1 MSDSNT
7 IPDYRHDWLDRL
19 VAATLVGG
27 VPKLILV
34 TFLAAGAIALLLT
47 SREEEPQIV
56 VPVIDVHV
64 EAPGLSARQ
73 VERQVTT
80 PLEKLL
86 AQIKGV
92 EHIYSV
98 SRFGAAIVTIRF
110 YVGEDRESAL
120 FNTYNKVYSNS
131 DAVPDAVAS
140 WVVKPV
146 EIDDVPIVMLGL
158 WSDNPQ
164 LYDDFQLRRMAEEI
178 AIQMQALPD
187 TNRVSVI
194 GGRARRIQVLLNPAA
209 LAAHH
214 TAPLD
219 VVAALR
225 VTNRRFAAGEVF
237 FNNEAILLEAGEFIQ
252 DSKALAGKVIN
263 VIDGR
268 PVYLKDVASIVD
280 GPAVA
285 ETYGWLAFGTAHPG
299 SDQWRDDYPLVTLAV
314 AKQRGA
320 NAVWIADEV
329 HALMQELATTLLP
342 PEVHIEVLRDYGATA
357 DEKVNDLVS
366 SLVIAIATV
375 VLFIGLFLGWRP
387 ALVVAIAI
395 PLCYGAAL
403 TVNMIS
409 GYTINRVTLFALIL
423 ALGLLVDDP
432 ITGIDNIERYH
443 DRADSSPLDSIVNAI
458 REIRTPLF
466 MSTLTIIVAFVPL
479 AFITGMM
486 GPYMAPMALNVPV
499 TVILST
505 LIAFLVT
512 PWLAHRLFVSRTGG
526 TGRTAIA
533 IETTRLRYGRLIAP
547 VIANRRNAKWFLGL
561 VAVLFALAVSLPMLR
576 MVPLKLLPFDNKNE
590 LQVIID
596 MPEGTTLEK
605 TRAVVQEAQQA
616 VLRLPEVKAV
626 AAYVGHS
633 SPIDFNGMIRK
644 YYLRT
649 GSHLADLRI
658 TLADKSERS
667 HQSHAILLRL
677 RPLLSEIER
686 RYDDCKIKT
695 VEVPPGPPVI
705 STLVA
710 EVYGSTNS
718 SYESL
723 REAAYAVAERL
734 QLQPGVVDVDV
745 MMEKSA
751 RRLRFVPDTVKAA
764 LSGISSEDIA
774 ATIALAN
781 RGITAT
787 SLQRAEEINPLAV
800 ELRLPQALRSNPDQ
814 LLALGIRGRSG
825 IMQEKRGQGLETAP
839 QPLVNLAEL
848 GAYVHLALDRSIY
861 HKDLMP
867 VVYVTAET
875 AGAQPAEIVADIVA
889 DRGSTV
895 EAKALG
901 GSSFLSPGNGLGW
914 DVAEEVEVVWAGEG
928 EWRITLRVFRDMGM
942 AFAFALIA
950 IFFLLPIQTASSS
963 LSIIIMLAIPLTV
976 IGLMPGFWLLNSVGE
991 RQVAGFGDPVLF
1003 TATAMIGMIALAGI
1017 VVRNSL
1023 ILVEFIS
1030 TLRSAGARME
1040 DALIEAGATRIRPI
1054 LLTAGTTLLGN
1065 LVITLD
1071 PVFSGLA
1078 WAVIFGIVSSTAFTL
1093 LVIPCVY
1100 YLVFGRDHEADEG
1113 VAYER

>member
-1 MSDSNT
+1 MSELTT
-7 IPDYRHDWLDRL
+7 IPAYRHDWLDRL
-19 VAATLVGG
+19 VAATLTGNF
-27 VPKLILV
+27 PKLILV

-56 VPVIDVHV
+56 VPVIDVYV
-64 EAPGLSARQ
+64 EAPGLAARQ

-92 EHIYSV
+92 EHVYSV
-98 SRFGAAIVTIRF
+98 SRFGAAVVTIRF

-120 FNTYNKVYSNS
+120 FNTYNKIYSNT
-131 DAVPDAVAS
+131 DAVPSAVSS

-158 WSDNPQ
+158 WSDSPQ
-164 LYDDFQLRRMAEEI
+164 LYDDFHLRRMAEEI
-178 AIQMQALPD
+178 AIQLQALPD
-187 TNRVSVI
+187 TNRVSVV
-194 GGRARRIQVLLNPAA
+194 GGRARSIQVLLNPAA

-219 VVAALR
+219 IVAALR
-225 VTNRRFAAGEVF
+225 LTNRRLAAGELY
-237 FNNEAILLEAGEFIQ
+237 FNNEAILLEAGEFIE
-252 DSKALAGKVIN
+252 DREALAEKVIN

-285 ETYGWLAFGTAHPG
+285 ETYEWLSLGSAHSG
-299 SDQWRDDYPLVTLAV
+299 SERWLDDYPLVTLAV

-320 NAVWIADEV
+320 NAVWVADEV
-329 HALMQELATTLLP
+329 HELMQELATTLLP
-342 PEVHIEVLRDYGATA
+342 REVHIEVLRDYGETA
-357 DEKVNDLVS
+357 NEKVNDLAS
-366 SLVIAIATV
+366 SLLIAVATV
-375 VLFIGLFLGWRP
+375 VLFIGVFLGWRP

-403 TVNMIS
+403 AVNMIS

-432 ITGIDNIERYH
+432 ITGIDNIERFH
-443 DRADSSPLDSIVNAI
+443 DRGDSSPLDSIVNGM
-458 REIRTPLF
+458 REIRTPLL

-505 LIAFLVT
+505 LIAFLMT
-512 PWLAHRLFVSRTGG
+512 PWLVHRLFVSRTGS
-526 TGRTAIA
+526 TGRTASA
-533 IETTRLRYGRLIAP
+533 IEVTKGRYGRLITP
-547 VIANRRNAKWFLGL
+547 VVANRRNAKWFLGL
-561 VAVLFALAVSLPMLR
+561 VAVLFILAVSLPLFR

-590 LQVIID
+590 LQIIVD
-596 MPEGTTLEK
+596 LPEGSTLES
-605 TRAVVQEAQQA
+605 TRAVVQEVQQA
-616 VLRLPEVKAV
+616 ALRLPEVKAV

-633 SPIDFNGMIRK
+633 SPMDFNGMIRK

-649 GSHLADLRI
+649 GSNLADLRI
-658 TLADKSERS
+658 TLADKSMRS

-677 RPLLSEIER
+677 RPLLSEIQR
-686 RYDDCKIKT
+686 RHEGSKIKP

-710 EVYGSTNS
+710 EVYGSASS
-718 SYESL
+718 SYASL
-723 REAAYAVAERL
+723 RDAAGRVAARL
-734 QLQPGVVDVDV
+734 QLEPGVVDVDV
-745 MMEKSA
+745 MMETSA
-751 RRLRFVPDTVKAA
+751 RRLRFLPDTTKAA

-774 ATIALAN
+774 ATISLAN
-781 RGITAT
+781 RGYAATA
-787 SLQRAEEINPLAV
+787 LQRPDEINPLAV
-800 ELRLPQALRSNPDQ
+800 ELRLPQSLRSHPDQ

-825 IMQEKRGQGLETAP
+825 IIQEKRGRGLETAP
-839 QPLVNLAEL
+839 QPLVTLAEL
-848 GAYVHLALDRSIY
+848 GRFLDLTLDKSIY
-861 HKDLMP
+861 HKDLNP

-875 AGAQPAEIVADIVA
+875 AGPPPAGIVADVVA
-889 DRGSTV
+889 DRTSGNDSNGFRRNNFLFPGSGV
-895 EAKALG
+895 D
-901 GSSFLSPGNGLGW
+901 W
-914 DVAEEVEVVWAGEG
+914 DLPPDIEVVWSGEG
-928 EWRITLRVFRDMGM
+928 EWRITLRVFRDMGI
-942 AFAFALIA
+942 AFAFALVA
-950 IFFLLPIQTASSS
+950 IFLLLRIQTASSS

-976 IGLMPGFWLLNSVGE
+976 IGLMPGFWLLNSFGE
-991 RQVAGFGDPVLF
+991 REVAGFEDPVLF

-1030 TLRSAGARME
+1030 TLRSAGVPLE
-1040 DALIEAGATRIRPI
+1040 DALIQAGATRIRSI

-1100 YLVFGRDHEADEG
+1100 YLVFSDDEANGG
-1113 VAYER
+1113 VGYEP

>member
-7 IPDYRHDWLDRL
+7 NTAYRHDWLDRL
-19 VAATLVGG
+19 VASTLGGG

-34 TFLAAGAIALLLT
+34 TFLAAGAMALLLT
-47 SREEEPQIV
+47 PREEEPQIV
-56 VPVIDVHV
+56 IPVIDVYV
-64 EAPGLSARQ
+64 EAPGLAARQ

-98 SRFGAAIVTIRF
+98 SRPGMAVVTIRF

-120 FNTYNKVYSNS
+120 FNTYNKIYANTDV
-131 DAVPDAVAS
+131 VPDAVSS

-146 EIDDVPIVMLGL
+146 EIDDVAIVMLGL

-178 AIQMQALPD
+178 AIQLQALPD
-187 TNRVSVI
+187 TNRVTVV
-194 GGRARRIQVLLNPAA
+194 GGRTRKIQILLNPAA

-214 TAPLD
+214 TTPLD
-219 VVAALR
+219 IVAALKI
-225 VTNRRFAAGEVF
+225 TNQRIAAGELY
-237 FNNEAILLEAGEFIQ
+237 FNNEAILLEAGEFIE
-252 DSKALAGKVIN
+252 DSEALADMVVN
-263 VIDGR
+263 VIDGN
-268 PVYLKDVASIVD
+268 PVFLKDVASIVD

-285 ETYGWLAFGTAHPG
+285 DTYGWLAFGSAHQH
-299 SDQWRDDYPLVTLAV
+299 SDRWRDDYPLVTLAV

-320 NAVWIADEV
+320 NAVWVAQEV
-329 HALMQELATTLLP
+329 HQLMQELATILLP
-342 PEVHIEVLRDYGATA
+342 PEVHIEVLRDYGETA
-357 DEKVNDLVS
+357 NEKVNDLAT
-366 SLVIAIATV
+366 SLLIAIATV

-403 TVNMIS
+403 AVNMIS
-409 GYTINRVTLFALIL
+409 GYTINRVTLFALIV

-432 ITGIDNIERYH
+432 ITGIDNIERFH
-443 DRADSSPLDSIVNAI
+443 DRGDSSPLDSIVNGM
-458 REIRTPLF
+458 REIRTPLL
-466 MSTLTIIVAFVPL
+466 MSTLTIIVAFAPL

-526 TGRTAIA
+526 TGRTAAA
-533 IETTRLRYGRLIAP
+533 IEVTRVWYGRLIAP

-561 VAVLFALAVSLPMLR
+561 VAVLFMLAVSLPLFR
-576 MVPLKLLPFDNKNE
+576 LVPLKLLPFDNKNE
-590 LQVIID
+590 LQIMVD
-596 MPEGTTLEK
+596 LPEGSTLEE
-605 TRAVVQEAQQA
+605 TSAVVQEVQQA

-626 AAYVGHS
+626 AAYVGES
-633 SPIDFNGMIRK
+633 SPVDFNGLIRK
-644 YYLRT
+644 YYLRS
-649 GSHLADLRI
+649 GSNLADLRI
-658 TLADKSERS
+658 TLVDKSQRS

-677 RPLLSEIER
+677 RPLLREIELR
-686 RYDDCKIKT
+686 HEGSKLKP

-710 EVYGSTNS
+710 EVYGGVTS

-723 REAAYAVAERL
+723 REAAGTVAERL
-734 QLQPGVVDVDV
+734 QMEVGVADVDV
-745 MMEKSA
+745 MMETSS
-751 RRLRFVPDTVKAA
+751 RRLRFVPHTTKAA
-764 LSGISSEDIA
+764 LSGISTEDIA
-774 ATIALAN
+774 LTIALAN
-781 RGITAT
+781 GGYTAT
-787 SLQRAEEINPLAV
+787 FLQRVEEVNPLAV
-800 ELRLPQALRSNPDQ
+800 ELRLPQDLRSNPDQ
-814 LLALGIRGRSG
+814 LLELSIRGRKG
-825 IMQEKRGQGLETAP
+825 IVQQTRGQGLETAP
-839 QPLVNLAEL
+839 QPLVTLAEL
-848 GAYVHLALDRSIY
+848 GRYLELPLDKSIY
-861 HKDLMP
+861 HKDLKP

-875 AGAQPAEIVADIVA
+875 AGPPPAEIIADIVA
-889 DRGSTV
+889 DRATKNASASNNYLFPGS
-895 EAKALG
+895 G
-901 GSSFLSPGNGLGW
+901 IGW
-914 DVAEEVEVVWAGEG
+914 NLADDIEVVWSGEG
-928 EWRITLRVFRDMGM
+928 EWRITIRVFRDMGI
-942 AFAFALIA
+942 AFAFALLA
-950 IFFLLPIQTASSS
+950 IFFLLRLQTASSS

-991 RQVAGFGDPVLF
+991 RQVAGFDDPVLF

-1023 ILVEFIS
+1023 ILVEFINI
-1030 TLRSAGARME
+1030 LRSTGVRME

-1078 WAVIFGIVSSTAFTL
+1078 WAIIFGIVSSTAFTL

-1100 YLVFGRDHEADEG
+1100 YLVFSNDSMQLEE
-1113 VAYER
+1113 